1 LGSLDQWTQL
11 LHANEALASR
21 FYESWAL
28 MRDKDSVDSL
38 TQTLQP
44 LSQHSFDIALDFA
57 RGDGDRQ
64 SGPGSVME
72 LLARGSPSPRGD
84 SPLSRSESLTS
95 VSGVWDFDVRD
106 EGSGRTWHCKTVM
119 LSLFCRAVRH

>member
-1 LGSLDQWTQL
+1 
-11 LHANEALASR
+11 
-21 FYESWAL
+21 
-28 MRDKDSVDSL
+28 MRDKDSVESL

-57 RGDGDRQ
+57 RGDGGRQ
-64 SGPGSVME
+64 SGPGTVME

-119 LSLFCRAVRH
+119 LSRFVVLLTRKASLLQTRSPSTRRRMAR